1 MARVWDQGLQA
12 ATGAGGDGRE
22 GIWRRAALLL
32 ALLGLAAC
40 APAPRPQLA
49 PRSVAMMDLVPG
61 LPAQPPR
68 ANTPGELVGLS
79 GAEVAG
85 LLGTPSLTR
94 HDDPAEVWQYAD
106 GGCVLLVFLYGA
118 AGGAGRVSH
127 AETRGTSASAQCF
140 SRLRGRAPKAVPK
153 PG

>member
-1 MARVWDQGLQA
+1 MALGWDQGLQA
-12 ATGAGGDGRE
+12 ERHKVQGR
-22 GIWRRAALLL
+22 GFLRVGLVL
-32 ALLGLAAC
+32 ALLVLAAC

-49 PRSVAMMDLVPG
+49 QRLPVVTNLAPG

-79 GAEVAG
+79 SVEVAG

-106 GGCVLLVFLYGA
+106 GGCVLLVFLYGQ
-118 AGGAGRVSH
+118 GGANPRVSH
-127 AETRGTSASAQCF
+127 AETRGAGAGTQCF
-140 SRLRGRAPKAVPK
+140 SRLRGRAPRAVPS